1 MIIIFSVLNLLTVLI
16 VLICMAVVT
25 NLLNFSSK
33 VLLLENQSLCYEN
46 QFIILFVRSLVYQ
59 VTIKLEYNCSVF
71 HGGVRVSRI

>member
-33 VLLLENQSLCYEN
+33 VLLLEHQSLCYEN
-46 QFIILFVRSLVYQ
+46 QFIILFVHSLVYR
-59 VTIKLEYNCSVF
+59 VTFKLEYNCSVF